1 VVGRLVPLRRKRARR
16 PEQHE
21 HVAAVDLLEDAIFE
35 ALAGLERQQILEK
48 VDARRLER
56 LMQL

>member
-1 VVGRLVPLRRKRARR
+1 MPLRRKRARR